1 MAMSVGGTGAG
12 DAMCD
17 INTTPL
23 IDVMLVLLVTLI
35 ISLPV
40 MTHAVKL
47 DMPNPNAQ
55 PPPPDKPPEVI
66 DLEIDF
72 DGTVVWNGT
81 PVASMEQ
88 LEGYFQNEADKD
100 PAAGDPPAP
109 RPARQVRRRR
119 EGAGRRAAQPHEEDR
134 LRQRRRIRQ
143 LTRLR
148 RKIL

>member
-1 MAMSVGGTGAG
+1 MSVGAG
-12 DAMCD
+12 GKEMCD

-47 DMPNPNAQ
+47 DMPNPNNP
-55 PPPPDKPPEVI
+55 PPPPDTPPEVI

-81 PVASMEQ
+81 AVTGMPQ
-88 LEGYFQNEADKD
+88 LEGFFHAETVKD
-100 PAAGDPPAP
+100 PQPEIHL
-109 RPARQVRRRR
+109 RPD
-119 EGAGRRAAQPHEEDR
+119 RRAKYDMVAKVLAAAQRNHMK
-134 LRQRRRIRQ
+134 
-143 LTRLR
+143 
-148 RKIL
+148 KIGFVNVAEFKD